1 MFSEYSGI
9 QPALVTD
16 SPPEL
21 ENPVLIESGVRSRS
35 LEIIR
40 QAPAVLRS
48 CQFLCRI
55 VLITACCLSP
65 LLSPSQGLVTAQPAD
80 SSESLE
86 NSRIAELRILG
97 LDRLGAAEVLT
108 RMKLRVG
115 STYTAAALDE
125 EYRRLWG
132 SGDFV
137 SIAPPVIQ
145 SVPEGVIIT
154 ISLEERKPVRS
165 VVFEGNDALSEKIL
179 QREIQTKE
187 DELYDPLIIREDSD
201 VIRGLLLKD
210 GYPFSEVGS
219 RLEGNLNNLT
229 VVFEIDEGPQVL
241 IRSVGFV
248 GTGSIS
254 SEEILKIMQLNPRT
268 FLGIGK
274 SGKFDPRLL
283 EGDLNQIREYYFLN
297 GYFDAQVSLNRQE
310 YTEGLQDLRLLIDI
324 DEGPRYR
331 VGKVEFEFTGEHT
344 LTDSDLRDVCSI
356 QEGSEWDGTLIKQ
369 DAEAMRKLFNEQAF
383 IDASIDPTVIYP
395 LEGEDV
401 TLKYLITQGTKARV
415 GEIQIRGNRSTK
427 DEVIRR
433 QLEVY
438 PGEEFSPSQIQDSLS
453 NLYRL
458 QYFNSIR
465 PYFDSSEAAGDRPVV
480 FELAEGSTG
489 RALFGFGYS
498 TSTGILGNIAIEKRN
513 FDISDW
519 PSSLSDFPGS
529 FTGAGQKLVLEA
541 QPGTEYSRYR
551 LQFFEPYLRGTSN
564 SLRVS
569 AFRSVLLRQN
579 YTEDRNSAGLTLG
592 RLFDRELKIR
602 GEVGFR
608 SDAVTIEKISAGA
621 PAIIFDSE
629 GKTPLNALDFRFDWD
644 QRVFRPDV
652 GAVDGWN
659 TEATYTRMGGALGGD
674 LDINK
679 VELSFGIFETIFEET
694 DNLRHVLAFKNNFGV
709 VDSYGD
715 SSFVPIFER
724 YYLGGPRSLRG
735 FDYRGAGP
743 TENGFETGGAVRHFG
758 TLEYSW
764 PLVGSNIRGTFFAD
778 FGNLA
783 DDIDNFSLDD
793 YRVGVGGGIILYIP
807 LFGQKMPVAVTWT
820 EALLKEPGDRT
831 REFSFDLGYILR

>member
-1 MFSEYSGI
+1 MFSECSGI
-9 QPALVTD
+9 QPALMTD

-21 ENPVLIESGVRSRS
+21 ENSVLIESGVHSCIS
-35 LEIIR
+35 EIAP
-40 QAPAVLRS
+40 QAPLGLRS
-48 CQFLCRI
+48 CRFLLGIAVATLC
-55 VLITACCLSP
+55 VLSP
-65 LLSPSQGLVTAQPAD
+65 LLSPCKGALLAQVND
-80 SSESLE
+80 SEESLE
-86 NSRIAELRILG
+86 DSRIAELRING

-115 STYTAAALDE
+115 SKYTAAALDE

-137 SIAPPVIQ
+137 SISPPVIRG
-145 SVPEGVIIT
+145 VPEGVIIT
-154 ISLEERKPVRS
+154 ITLEERKPVRS
-165 VVFEGNDALSEKIL
+165 VIFEGNESLSEKVL
-179 QREIQTKE
+179 LREIQTQE

-210 GYPFSEVGS
+210 GYPFSKVGS
-219 RLEGNLNNLT
+219 RLEGDLNNLS
-229 VVFEIDEGPQVL
+229 VVFEIQEGPQVL
-241 IRSVGFV
+241 IQSVGFV
-248 GTGSIS
+248 GAGSIP
-254 SEEILKIMQLNPRT
+254 SEEILTIMQLNPRT

-283 EGDLNQIREYYFLN
+283 ESDLNQIREYYFLN
-297 GYFDAQVSLNRQE
+297 GYFDAQVSLGRQV
-310 YTEGLQDLRLLIDI
+310 YTENLEHLQLVINI
-324 DEGPRYR
+324 DEGPRYK
-331 VGKVEFEFTGEHT
+331 VGKVEFEFIGENT
-344 LTDSDLRDVCSI
+344 FTSSDLLDVCSV
-356 QEGSEWDGTLIKQ
+356 QEGSDWDGKLIKE
-369 DAEAMRKLFNEQAF
+369 DAEAIRKLFNDQAF

-458 QYFNSIR
+458 QYFDSIR

-489 RALFGFGYS
+489 RALFGVGYS
-498 TSTGILGNIAIEKRN
+498 SSTGVLGNIAIEKRN
-513 FDISDW
+513 FDITDW
-519 PSSLSDFPGS
+519 PSSLTDFPGS
-529 FTGAGQKLVLEA
+529 FTGAGQKLILEA
-541 QPGTEYSRYR
+541 QPGSEYSRYR
-551 LQFFEPYLRGTSN
+551 LQFFEPYLAGSHN

-569 AFRSVLLRQN
+569 AFRSVLLRQS

-608 SDAVTIEKISAGA
+608 REGVTIENISAGS
-621 PAIIFDSE
+621 PSVIVDSE
-629 GKTPLNALDFRFDWD
+629 GKTPLNALDFSFDWD

-659 TEATYTRMGGALGGD
+659 TEATYTRMGGELGGELD
-674 LDINK
+674 LNK
-679 VELSFGIFETIFEET
+679 LELSFGLFKTTYEET
-694 DNLRHVLAFKNNFGV
+694 DNLRHVIAFKNNIGV
-709 VDSYGD
+709 VKPFDD
-715 SSFVPIFER
+715 TSFIPIFER

-743 TENGFETGGAVRHFG
+743 SENGIETGGTVRHFG
-758 TLEYSW
+758 SLEYSW
-764 PLVGSNIRGTFFAD
+764 PLVDSTIRGTMFAD
-778 FGNLA
+778 FGNLSVGV
-783 DDIDNFSLDD
+783 DNFDLDE

-807 LFGQKMPVAVTWT
+807 LFGQKLPVSVTWT